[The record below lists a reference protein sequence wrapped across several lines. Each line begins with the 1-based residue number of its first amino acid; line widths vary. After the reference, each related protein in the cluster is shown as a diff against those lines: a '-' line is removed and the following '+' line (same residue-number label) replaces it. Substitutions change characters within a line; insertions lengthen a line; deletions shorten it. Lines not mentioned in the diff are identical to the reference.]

1 MVHFKWPLDSM
12 ARKQDCLTFGFIIQ
26 PNYIADIFELRQL
39 VDLYAE
45 TRHTGLS
52 FFLLL
57 KKKKKNRMAPFE
69 KLCLPVVTAGGSLV
83 Y

>member
-1 MVHFKWPLDSM
+1 M

-52 FFLLL
+52 FFFTSQ
-57 KKKKKNRMAPFE
+57 KE
-69 KLCLPVVTAGGSLV
+69 KEKQNGSF
-83 Y
+83 